1 MPPQRL
7 TSRESLSFAAVLL
20 VTIFLSSFELLTHSN
35 YFLYGQLSSFF
46 PSKPSNN
53 SAVILVRDANP
64 IALNTLK
71 RINRNN
77 KIVVIP
83 DGFDKKSLQ
92 AMKDMTLKFAVSG
105 DNFWLNDFEKS
116 EYVCILQPL
125 IVQSHVVGAYKN
137 ETMAPDCSYYFDT
150 AISPNKKTLSQKNSS
165 KAAMVVKEYLID
177 FSIDTN
183 SIAQI
188 DLESITNGQL
198 NLSWLKNHFVFV
210 IRDFES
216 LSQGYTLPN
225 SSKQVSLGIVQSL
238 IAETK
243 RNNQQLTLVSIFYLP
258 LALILALGPVLMVN
272 LQRTVK
278 SALLRNGLILIAYS
292 GITTF
297 FAWKFSKM
305 LPLTEILVSHL
316 LILITTL
323 INKQIH
329 FERSFQ
335 TISTDL
341 QKVLQERRIDQAY
354 YEQEELW
361 EAMHRMIH
369 QYLFLKRSIFLKL
382 NKNSTHVSEISGY
395 QCQLDDIHEPRRD
408 HRREPYKSAIA
419 KDVILIERDFFNNLE
434 PGERQFIASLTF
446 AGELVGFWV
455 MTVAEDQGFN
465 SQAFIRN
472 VKTFA
477 TEIAELV
484 FHHRHL
490 QLHRKN
496 SKSWLINILNQNK
509 FKRVFRRAKGNFE
522 SIKKR
527 LLLVENVFDGLTS
540 PIVLFDLFGRAIH
553 VNNAMEHLI
562 DEIGFELYNNTALE
576 LLSHVTKLSRKE
588 ARGKLRF
595 IMLNQQKSEFLLKD
609 VIVGNDY
616 LLKLNPIIA
625 DQYQRN
631 DVAFSTTG
639 ILFEFI
645 NVSDVTN
652 IALSKQD
659 YFHKYFYEFKRNNFN
674 NENLQQFIELGEES
688 IHGGIDY
695 SGDPIN
701 PIRIVKQ
708 VITKKRK
715 IAINNSF
722 CLTMQDDLPPILV
735 KIEERILKNIIAE
748 VISLLL
754 LDSIR
759 GSEIKIIIELQETLN
774 ITFLNT
780 GFGVIH
786 EKLHDDLI
794 GNSQVLERQIA
805 SWKKELAPMKHIVN
819 AKHTVGTGIRVSFH
833 FNFYKLSLT
842 NRLKSAY

>member
-1 MPPQRL
+1 
-7 TSRESLSFAAVLL
+7 
-20 VTIFLSSFELLTHSN
+20 
-35 YFLYGQLSSFF
+35 
-46 PSKPSNN
+46 
-53 SAVILVRDANP
+53 
-64 IALNTLK
+64 
-71 RINRNN
+71 
-77 KIVVIP
+77 
-83 DGFDKKSLQ
+83 
-92 AMKDMTLKFAVSG
+92 
-105 DNFWLNDFEKS
+105 
-116 EYVCILQPL
+116 
-125 IVQSHVVGAYKN
+125 
-137 ETMAPDCSYYFDT
+137 
-150 AISPNKKTLSQKNSS
+150 
-165 KAAMVVKEYLID
+165 
-177 FSIDTN
+177 
-183 SIAQI
+183 
-188 DLESITNGQL
+188 
-198 NLSWLKNHFVFV
+198 
-210 IRDFES
+210 
-216 LSQGYTLPN
+216 
-225 SSKQVSLGIVQSL
+225 
-238 IAETK
+238 
-243 RNNQQLTLVSIFYLP
+243 
-258 LALILALGPVLMVN
+258 
-272 LQRTVK
+272 
-278 SALLRNGLILIAYS
+278 
-292 GITTF
+292 
-297 FAWKFSKM
+297 
-305 LPLTEILVSHL
+305 
-316 LILITTL
+316 
-323 INKQIH
+323 
-329 FERSFQ
+329 
-335 TISTDL
+335 
-341 QKVLQERRIDQAY
+341 
-354 YEQEELW
+354 
-361 EAMHRMIH
+361 
-369 QYLFLKRSIFLKL
+369 
-382 NKNSTHVSEISGY
+382 
-395 QCQLDDIHEPRRD
+395 
-408 HRREPYKSAIA
+408 
-419 KDVILIERDFFNNLE
+419 
-434 PGERQFIASLTF
+434 
-446 AGELVGFWV
+446 
-455 MTVAEDQGFN
+455 
-465 SQAFIRN
+465 
-472 VKTFA
+472 
-477 TEIAELV
+477 
-484 FHHRHL
+484 
-490 QLHRKN
+490 
-496 SKSWLINILNQNK
+496 
-509 FKRVFRRAKGNFE
+509 
-522 SIKKR
+522 
-527 LLLVENVFDGLTS
+527 
-540 PIVLFDLFGRAIH
+540 
-553 VNNAMEHLI
+553 
-562 DEIGFELYNNTALE
+562 
-576 LLSHVTKLSRKE
+576 
-588 ARGKLRF
+588 
-595 IMLNQQKSEFLLKD
+595 MLNQQKSEFLLKD